1 MFRLDRSQEAGDYL
15 VWKVRIFTVG
25 AVLAMVGM
33 YREESW
39 MTGAAILVLLLGFV
53 LRFLPGM
60 SNPGRGDG
68 REGSDDAMESSDG
81 GTPGG
86 TPG

>member
-60 SNPGRGDG
+60 SGGGEGGGRDG
-68 REGSDDAMESSDG
+68 ADEAMGASDG
-81 GTPGG
+81 ETPV
-86 TPG
+86 

>member
-1 MFRLDRSQEAGDYL
+1 MFRLDRSQQAGDYL

-33 YREESW
+33 YREERW

-60 SNPGRGDG
+60 SADD
-68 REGSDDAMESSDG
+68 EGEGPDEAVGSSDG
-81 GTPGG
+81 ETPV
-86 TPG
+86 

>member
-39 MTGAAILVLLLGFV
+39 MTGAAILVLLLGFGV
-53 LRFLPGM
+53 RFLPGV
-60 SNPGRGDG
+60 SGPD
-68 REGSDDAMESSDG
+68 EGEGPDEAVGSSDG
-81 GTPGG
+81 ESPV
-86 TPG
+86 